1 MVCSLPQLSSRS
13 FLNKMTFDRSQLI
26 KDYILQLIQGMDY
39 KTMECLV
46 YDTLQDNLA
55 DYTDEQL
62 ITEVKE
68 YNPEL
73 LEG

>member
-1 MVCSLPQLSSRS
+1 MI
-13 FLNKMTFDRSQLI
+13 NKSTTDTIMTFDRSQLI
-26 KDYILQLIQGMDY
+26 KDYILQLIEGMDY

-73 LEG
+73 LEDVPVA

>member
-1 MVCSLPQLSSRS
+1 
-13 FLNKMTFDRSQLI
+13 MTFDRSQLI
-26 KDYILQLIQGMDY
+26 KDYILQLIEGMDY

>member
-39 KTMECLV
+39 KTMECMV